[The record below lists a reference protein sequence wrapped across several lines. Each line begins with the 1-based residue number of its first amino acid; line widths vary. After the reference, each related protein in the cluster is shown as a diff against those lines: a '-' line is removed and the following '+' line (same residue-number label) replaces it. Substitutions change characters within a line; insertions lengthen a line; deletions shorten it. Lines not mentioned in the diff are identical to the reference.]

1 MSKVEKYI
9 RKNCLPQIYKP
20 KSLGVLLREAN
31 LVSAE
36 QIERALR
43 YQIEYPD
50 LSLGEIL
57 ALQGWVRQKTSDF
70 FVQDWSKL
78 IALKERKALGYY
90 LERAGL
96 IEEKEIKKVLAEQEV
111 SNLKFGTL
119 AVLKGYIKPETLDF
133 FLFYLFPEELGE
145 SHQRTRK
152 SLRKSRQRKRQLIAS
167 IMKRTKSSI
176 L

>member
-1 MSKVEKYI
+1 M
-9 RKNCLPQIYKP
+9 
-20 KSLGVLLREAN
+20 
-31 LVSAE
+31 
-36 QIERALR
+36 
-43 YQIEYPD
+43 
-50 LSLGEIL
+50 
-57 ALQGWVRQKTSDF
+57 
-70 FVQDWSKL
+70 QDWSKL

-167 IMKRTKSSI
+167 IMKRPKSSI